1 MGICEHKEVGNM
13 SKKIVD
19 EDEWNKWISKID
31 AKTMSKRD
39 FLINELERLEAA
51 DEYDSKLHEILSDP
65 KYKDQ
70 SLHKLSE
77 SEINEIFDKYCGDQY
92 E

>member
-1 MGICEHKEVGNM
+1 MGICERKEVSNM
-13 SKKIVD
+13 PKKIVD
-19 EDEWNKWISKID
+19 EDRIKQMFSENETE
-31 AKTMSKRD
+31 TMSKRD

-65 KYKDQ
+65 KYRDQ
-70 SLHKLSE
+70 SLHKLSQ
-77 SEINEIFDKYCGDQY
+77 SEINEIFDEYRGDQY